1 MKIKDVINELEA
13 LAPLP
18 YAEGFDNVGLLV
30 GDVTAELQG
39 VLITLDTLE
48 EVVDEAIGNKCNL
61 IVSFHPIIFS
71 GLKSLTGKNY
81 VERVVMKAIRHHIAI
96 YSMHTALDNQ
106 LLGVN
111 ATIADRLDLRNRQIL
126 IPQEHTIR
134 KLITYIP
141 QADAE
146 RLRKALFAAGA
157 GNIGNYAECSFNL
170 EGKGTYKGNEASH
183 PTIGQPNVFHTEP
196 ETQIGV
202 IFPKHLQNQVL
213 QALRA
218 HHPYEEV
225 AYEVYIL
232 ENSHQHIGL
241 GMVAEL
247 ATPMP
252 EEDFLSYLKERMQV
266 SVVRHSALRGKEVKK
281 VAMLGGSGAF
291 AIENAKRAKA
301 DVFITADL
309 KYHDFFRA
317 EGQIILADI
326 GHYESEQY
334 IKILLFEYLS
344 KKIPTFAPK
353 ISKVDTNPIKYYS

>member
-1 MKIKDVINELEA
+1 
-13 LAPLP
+13 
-18 YAEGFDNVGLLV
+18 
-30 GDVTAELQG
+30 
-39 VLITLDTLE
+39 
-48 EVVDEAIGNKCNL
+48 
-61 IVSFHPIIFS
+61 
-71 GLKSLTGKNY
+71 
-81 VERVVMKAIRHHIAI
+81 
-96 YSMHTALDNQ
+96 MHTALDNQ

-232 ENSHQHIGL
+232 ENNHQHIGL

>member
-1 MKIKDVINELEA
+1 MKIREIINELEL

-30 GDVTAELQG
+30 GDVNANVEG

-48 EVVDEAIGNKCNL
+48 EVVDEAIENNCNL

-71 GLKSLTGKNY
+71 GLKSLTGKTY
-81 VERVVMKAIRHHIAI
+81 VERVVMKAIRHNIAI

-111 ATIADRLDLRNRQIL
+111 TTIADRLGLKNRQIL
-126 IPQEHTIR
+126 IPQEHTIQ
-134 KLITYIP
+134 KLITYVP

-146 RLRKALFAAGA
+146 RLRQALFAAGA

-170 EGKGTYKGNEASH
+170 EGKGTYKGNEASN
-183 PTIGQPNVFHTEP
+183 PTIGEPNVFHTEN

-202 IFPKHLQNQVL
+202 IFPKHLQSKVL
-213 QALRA
+213 RALRE
-218 HHPYEEV
+218 HHPYEEI
-225 AYEVYIL
+225 AYEVYVL
-232 ENSHQHIGL
+232 ENNHQHIGL
-241 GMVAEL
+241 GMIAEMPE
-247 ATPMP
+247 PMD
-252 EEDFLSYLKERMQV
+252 EEDFLTFLKERMQV
-266 SVVRHSALRGKEVKK
+266 SVVRHSALRGKAVKK
-281 VAMLGGSGAF
+281 VVMLGGSGAF
-291 AIENAKRAKA
+291 AIENAKRAGA
-301 DVFITADL
+301 DIFITADL

>member
-39 VLITLDTLE
+39 ILITLDTLE
-48 EVVDEAIGNKCNL
+48 EVVDEAIENKCNL

-81 VERVVMKAIRHHIAI
+81 VERVVMKAIQHHIAI

-225 AYEVYIL
+225 AYEVYVL
-232 ENSHQHIGL
+232 ENNHQHIGL

-266 SVVRHSALRGKEVKK
+266 SVVRHSALRGKDVKK

>member
-1 MKIKDVINELEA
+1 MKIKDIINELEA

-39 VLITLDTLE
+39 ILITLDTLE
-48 EVVDEAIGNKCNL
+48 EVVDEAIENNCNL

-81 VERVVMKAIRHHIAI
+81 VERVVMKAIQHHIAI

-232 ENSHQHIGL
+232 ENNHQHIGL